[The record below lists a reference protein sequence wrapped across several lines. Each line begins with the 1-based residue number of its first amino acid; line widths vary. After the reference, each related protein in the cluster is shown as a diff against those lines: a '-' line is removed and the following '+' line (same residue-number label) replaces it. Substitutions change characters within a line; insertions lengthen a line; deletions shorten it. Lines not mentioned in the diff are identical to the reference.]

1 MARLTHISETGEAH
15 MVDVSEKP
23 ETEREAR
30 AEGRVVMAKET
41 LDLIL
46 RGDAK
51 KGDVIG
57 AARIAGIMGAKRT
70 ADLIPMCHPL
80 MLAKIILDITPDP
93 ALPGLHV
100 ACTAKVRAQ
109 TGVEMEAMT
118 AVSIACLTIYDMAKA
133 VDRGMRIE
141 NIRLLFKS
149 GGRTG
154 DWRAPD

>member
-1 MARLTHISETGEAH
+1 MSKLTHLSETGEAR

-57 AARIAGIMGAKRT
+57 AARIAGIMAAKRT
-70 ADLIPMCHPL
+70 ADLIPLCHPL
-80 MLAKIILDITPDP
+80 MLAKIQLDITPD
-93 ALPGLHV
+93 AKLPGLHV
-100 ACTAKVRAQ
+100 TCTAKVKAQ

-118 AVSIACLTIYDMAKA
+118 AVTVACLTVYDMAKA

-141 NIRLLFKS
+141 NIRLLSKT

-154 DWRAPD
+154 DWKASD